1 MAVKRE
7 LRARR
12 IALFFIDNPFPLNK
26 VAKIYYPLRSYKL
39 MKRVFQ
45 DKNTYVDED
54 LSAWEFIIKRMKKQ
68 ITK

>member
-12 IALFFIDNPFPLNK
+12 ITLFFIDNPFPLNK

-45 DKNTYVDED
+45 DNNTYVDED
-54 LSAWEFIIKRMKKQ
+54 LKAWEFIIKRIKKQ